1 MKKFTSKLIA
11 LIIAGVIVIGLHTV
25 NASEV
30 DWDAFSKN
38 LVKAL
43 KSSNSGMQQSAMQF
57 VIKYGNRVDVNDAV
71 FDVMRVF
78 RYDKDRGVRRL
89 ALTTLTNMNNKWAMG
104 FLERQIQFES
114 DPVIKKQLM
123 AINSESFKQEPV
135 EEDLT
140 AATKDFNKLQEEV
153 LQQSKDEALYTYQTD
168 ADDQPLDASQ
178 HNYILRFAKGQFPPA
193 QGFWSVAIYDSETQL
208 RVENPLNRYLID
220 SPMLPDLKLD
230 ADGSLPLYIQQETP
244 GAEKESNWLPAPS
257 GPFQLL
263 VRLYWPGQEVLD
275 GTWTSPPIQKMK

>member
-1 MKKFTSKLIA
+1 MKKSTSKLIA
-11 LIIAGVIVIGLHTV
+11 LIISGVIVLGLHAG

-43 KSSNSGMQQSAMQF
+43 QSSNSGLQRSAMQL
-57 VIKYGNRVDVNDAV
+57 VIKYGNQVNVNDAV

-78 RYDKDRGVRRL
+78 RYDKDQGVRRL

-104 FLERQIQFES
+104 FLKRQIQFEG
-114 DPVIKKQLM
+114 DPVIKKQLI
-123 AINSESFKQEPV
+123 AVTSDSYKPEPFQEN
-135 EEDLT
+135 LT
-140 AATKDFNKLQEEV
+140 AADKDFNKLQEEV
-153 LQQSKDEALYTYQTD
+153 LQQSKDEALFTYQTD
-168 ADDQPLDASQ
+168 VDDQPLDASQ
-178 HNYILRFAKGQFPPA
+178 HSYILRFAKGQFPPA

-220 SPMLPDLKLD
+220 SSMLPDLKLD
-230 ADGSLPLYIQQETP
+230 ADGSLTLYIQQETP
-244 GAEKESNWLPAPS
+244 GADKESNWLPAPS

-263 VRLYWPGQEVLD
+263 VVLYWPGQEVLD
-275 GTWTSPPIQKMK
+275 GTWTSPPIQKVK